1 VLATIDICAGWVW
14 PLRQGSSRDAGT
26 IVERLLGHQMAT
38 RLLRATQAATEA
50 APAPGAS
57 MSHNNDQP
65 GEEPREGEQRLSP
78 RDARSEAG
86 ETDLTESAAAIPG
99 PGAGSPLIRVVSGW
113 LGGARLGLAVMAL
126 VVGAGAGLA
135 AAVFRWLI
143 YAFTWLATGHHQFGQ
158 QGHAAS
164 LHVPW
169 LGFAFL
175 LVIPVVGGLLYGPLI
190 QRFAREARGH
200 GVPEVMLAVAE
211 NGGRIRP
218 PVTIVKALASAM
230 CIGTGG
236 SVGRE
241 GPIVQV
247 GSALASTLGQL
258 VRMSENRLRI
268 IVACGAAG
276 GIAATFNAP
285 ITGLFFGFEI
295 VLREFSLDAL
305 FATSLAA
312 VTGDVISRAFF
323 GSSPFFSGIPH
334 GISVTSDYTY
344 LLIIVL
350 GIASG
355 IIGVAF
361 KAVLYKLEDLADE
374 LWKGRPEWARPAI
387 GGLALGALL
396 LALPQMY
403 GVGYPVMDRAVA
415 GHYLLW
421 FVIVLMLGKI
431 LATSLTLSIGGS
443 GGVFAP
449 SLFIGAMAG
458 MAFGVAAHHVFGPV
472 IGPPAMYAV
481 VAMGG
486 VFGAAAQAP
495 LTSIASVVEMTGNF
509 TLTLPVML
517 ATGIASALSKHLS
530 YGSIYTTK
538 LLRRGIDIDR
548 PKTSDVLQRLTVADV
563 MHRYPQLNGRGHVL
577 VPEQAEPHGD
587 TSAERA
593 LNQLGAVTDVRR
605 PQAMFADETL
615 EQALRQLVLYGHSGL
630 PVLSHDGERVLG
642 WVTRENVLGAI
653 ALRLGAS
660 AHEIEHGALAGEYAR
675 PDAIARVHKPSTP
688 LNGYDVVEVVIGPR
702 SPALGRRLSEITWP
716 PGSLPVAVTE
726 HGEVAAP
733 RADVELRSGERIV
746 LLTPTA
752 PAPPDAEVATANELR
767 GRVST
772 TPGG

>member
-1 VLATIDICAGWVW
+1 VSFVDEDQT
-14 PLRQGSSRDAGT
+14 DAQKEGPN
-26 IVERLLGHQMAT
+26 G
-38 RLLRATQAATEA
+38 AAT
-50 APAPGAS
+50 APKARHADG
-57 MSHNNDQP
+57 
-65 GEEPREGEQRLSP
+65 RLSEP
-78 RDARSEAG
+78 PASESVAAVIG
-86 ETDLTESAAAIPG
+86 PTGGSAVRRAA
-99 PGAGSPLIRVVSGW
+99 SSW
-113 LGGARLGLAVMAL
+113 LGGAWLGLAVVAL
-126 VVGAGAGLA
+126 VVGAGAGLG

-164 LHVPW
+164 LHLPW
-169 LGFAFL
+169 LGFWFL
-175 LVIPVVGGLLYGPLI
+175 LVIPMLGGLLCGPLI

-218 PVTIVKALASAM
+218 PVTIVKGLASAM

-241 GPIVQV
+241 GPIVQI

-258 VRMSENRLRI
+258 VRMSESRLRI

-312 VTGDVISRAFF
+312 VTGDVTSRAFF
-323 GSSPFFSGIPH
+323 GSAPFFSGIPH
-334 GISVTSDYTY
+334 GLTIGSDYTY
-344 LLIIVL
+344 LLIVML
-350 GIASG
+350 GIVSG
-355 IIGVAF
+355 LLGVAF
-361 KAVLYKLEDLADE
+361 KTVLYKLEDLGDD
-374 LWKGRPEWARPAI
+374 LWKGRPEWARPAV
-387 GGLALGALL
+387 GGLALGTLL

-403 GVGYPVMDRAVA
+403 GIGYPVMDRAVA

-421 FVIVLMLGKI
+421 FVIVLLVGKV

-458 MAFGVAAHHVFGPV
+458 MAFGVAAHHLFGPV

-509 TLTLPVML
+509 TLTVPVML
-517 ATGIASALSKHLS
+517 ATGIASALSRHLS

-538 LLRRGIDIDR
+538 LLRRGIDIER
-548 PKTSDVLQRLTVADV
+548 PKTTNVLQALTVADV
-563 MHRYPQLNGRGHVL
+563 MQLLPQVNGEVRL
-577 VPEQAEPHGD
+577 LPPEQTGSE
-587 TSAERA
+587 
-593 LNQLGAVTDVRR
+593 GAAVSDELWGRLAGPVSETRQ
-605 PQAMFADETL
+605 PQELFPDETL
-615 EQALRQLVLYGHSGL
+615 EQALRQLALALYGRAGL
-630 PVLSHDGERVLG
+630 PVLSHDGQQLQG
-642 WVTRENVLGAI
+642 WITRHNVLLALAQAASSSGA
-653 ALRLGAS
+653 
-660 AHEIEHGALAGEYAR
+660 EIERGAVAADFAVEDLQSRAHTPTMRGYKIVELA
-675 PDAIARVHKPSTP
+675 
-688 LNGYDVVEVVIGPR
+688 IGPR
-702 SPALGRRLSEITWP
+702 SPALGRPVGEIAWP
-716 PGSLPVAVTE
+716 AGSHVVAVTDGCE
-726 HGEVAAP
+726 IVP
-733 RADVELRSGERIV
+733 VRNDTKLRAGERVI
-746 LLTPTA
+746 LLA
-752 PAPPDAEVATANELR
+752 PAASPPVEAEQTAVAK
-767 GRVST
+767 GRAS
-772 TPGG
+772 GRD